1 MMYFSTVQFITWT
14 LVVFVGGMVAGIG
27 AVSVWAFR
35 AMCSADV
42 QDMISGGQ

>member
-1 MMYFSTVQFITWT
+1 MMDLSTTQFITWT
-14 LVVFVGGMVAGIG
+14 LVVFVCGMAAGIG
-27 AVSVWAFR
+27 AVAVWAFR